1 MKIAEIKD
9 KLIKGH
15 ISDETIDQ
23 FKTAL
28 DRVPYSRRCQHC
40 YTTAVTFDTRYC
52 DRAIELI
59 NYGLQYCDSW
69 SDKMRAYHNLA
80 IIYENSKDYRNA
92 LCSYKNALEAIPDEH
107 KSFGYFTEYSAY
119 LMRVEM
125 HINDFQYT
133 DDLRKY
139 YESAIQADSFSR
151 AFIKKAFYEAVAET
165 IIFKHDGKQAETKKA
180 LDKAKAM
187 LSPKY
192 HGSLTA
198 LLKRHKYTETV
209 GATEE
214 VLSYLKKLNKI

>member
-1 MKIAEIKD
+1 MKIAEIED
-9 KLIKGH
+9 KLIKGN
-15 ISDETIDQ
+15 ISDEIIDQ

-28 DRVPYSRRCQHC
+28 KRVPCSHRCQHC
-40 YTTAVTFDTRYC
+40 YTTAVAFNERYLEQ
-52 DRAIELI
+52 AVELI
-59 NYGLQYCDSW
+59 QYGLQYCDSW

-92 LCSYKNALEAIPDEH
+92 LYSYKNALDAIPEEH
-107 KSFGYFTEYSAY
+107 KSSGYFTEYSAH

-125 HINDFQYT
+125 HKNNFQYT

-139 YESAIQADSFSR
+139 YERAIQADSFSR
-151 AFIKKAFYEAVAET
+151 AFIKKAFYEAVAES
-165 IIFKHDGKQAETKKA
+165 IIFKHDGKRAETKNA
-180 LDKAKAM
+180 LVKAKAM

-214 VLSYLKKLNKI
+214 VLSYLKLNKI